1 MLCVAGGD
9 TNLDI
14 LKVLLRVKCD
24 TSKKDIFGNN
34 LLHIAVLNG
43 STDLLEYLIAGKYCD
58 VFERN

>member
-9 TNLDI
+9 SNLET
-14 LKVLLRVKCD
+14 LKTLLKINCD

-43 STDLLEYLIAGKYCD
+43 STDLLEYLIKGKYCD